1 MVFQRV
7 SRQNLGPMH
16 LQIEI
21 IAGPSG
27 IPSENYQQTG
37 SEGFVEQNLRL
48 LDGEMGMDGLLGV
61 AGMIINSYCGS
72 FPKIPYQA
80 PVRNGYT
87 VRPNGW

>member
-48 LDGEMGMDGLLGV
+48 LDGEMGMDGLLW
-61 AGMIINSYCGS
+61 I
-72 FPKIPYQA
+72 IPYQA

-87 VRPNGW
+87 TKWLVKNRDNDKEKVI